1 MDPVLPVP
9 PPLRQLVLP
18 LEVANPSP
26 RPLLRGPR
34 LLPHRVWRGLPAGL
48 QLQVRHSVLRV
59 CQELAHDRV
68 GWS

>member
-1 MDPVLPVP
+1 MDPVLPVL

-26 RPLLRGPR
+26 RLLLRGPR
-34 LLPHRVWRGLPAGL
+34 LLPQRVWRGLPAGL
-48 QLQVRHSVLRV
+48 QVEVRHSVLRV
-59 CQELAHDRV
+59 CQEIAHDRA